1 MNQRWIIAIVLVIIL
16 AGGVLA
22 AVNKHKASDGDNPSG
37 ANSPSVKQM
46 LEEASQEEAEG
57 NKLKAKDIYAK
68 IVADHGD
75 YDKVEEIQDRLGALS
90 IGIITSNTQTPQTV
104 IHEVVPGD
112 SLGKLAKQYS
122 TTTELIKKSNNIK
135 SDVIR
140 VGQKLRIWTAPFNLF
155 VDKSQNI
162 LFLKNGE
169 EVVKV
174 YHVSTGA
181 NNSTPLGT
189 FKIATK
195 LVNPV
200 WFKAGGKPVPAESPE
215 NELGSRWMG
224 FAEDPHY
231 GIHGTIKPDLIGQQA
246 TAGCVRLNNLDV
258 EELFDLLP
266 VGTQITIQD

>member
-1 MNQRWIIAIVLVIIL
+1 MNQRWIIAVVVVII
-16 AGGVLA
+16 AAAAAFA
-22 AVNKHKASDGDNPSG
+22 AVNKHKGNARANASGVEET
-37 ANSPSVKQM
+37 SVKE
-46 LEEASQEEAEG
+46 LLDEAQKNEAQG
-57 NKLKAKDIYAK
+57 DKLKAKEAYAK
-68 IVADHGD
+68 VVSDHPD
-75 YDKVEEIQDRLGALS
+75 YDKIEDVQERLGVLS
-90 IGIITSNTQTPQTV
+90 IGIITSNVQTPQTIV
-104 IHEVVPGD
+104 HEVVSGD
-112 SLGKLAKQYS
+112 SLGKLAKQHN
-122 TTTELIKKSNNIK
+122 TTMELIKRSNNLK

-140 VGQKLRIWTAPFNLF
+140 VGQKLRIWTAPFNLL

-162 LFLKNGE
+162 LILKNGE

-181 NNSTPLGT
+181 DNSTPVGK
-189 FKIATK
+189 FKIASK

-231 GIHGTIKPDLIGQQA
+231 GIHGTIKPNLIGQQA
-246 TAGCVRLNNLDV
+246 TAGCVRLTNPDV

-266 VGTQITIQD
+266 IGTQITIQD